1 MKTFTI
7 LGAGWLGL
15 ELAKVLKSTYKIKV
29 TSRNEEKLKMYEEEG
44 FSSYILNENNL
55 NFLDELLET
64 NYLFIN
70 FPPSKFDDYLGFLD
84 KIYCHKKIKNIEKII
99 FISSTSI
106 YPDIE
111 GFFNEDFEINSS
123 SSKIVYDA
131 EKLIENRSDIIF
143 RVSALVGANRI
154 SGRRF
159 SAKLVEYPKTK
170 INIVHRN
177 DVISA
182 TKYAIDTNLNGIFN
196 LCSKEHPTKEDLYGF
211 NSKKY
216 DFEKPI
222 FSNNEEFL
230 NRIIDGSKIS
240 KLGFVY
246 KHNDPFDFV

>member
-159 SAKLVEYPKTK
+159 SKLPNWNIHCDRMYYV
-170 INIVHRN
+170 INIL
-177 DVISA
+177 S
-182 TKYAIDTNLNGIFN
+182 
-196 LCSKEHPTKEDLYGF
+196 S
-211 NSKKY
+211 
-216 DFEKPI
+216 
-222 FSNNEEFL
+222 
-230 NRIIDGSKIS
+230 
-240 KLGFVY
+240 
-246 KHNDPFDFV
+246 